1 VVNNGKEPTGAVNYY
16 NMIGNSADGAA
27 NHPHVQLLPPQPQ
40 HHVLP
45 THNPNATP
53 NPERTGYGNIA
64 GFGTEPINRNTTS
77 LTETNSNPNVPN
89 NNVRDYLNK
98 LEYNRAKQTK

>member
-27 NHPHVQLLPPQPQ
+27 KPTPRPTPPST
-40 HHVLP
+40 P
-45 THNPNATP
+45 TPTSRLTHRVNPNATP

-64 GFGTEPINRNTTS
+64 GFGTEPLIEI
-77 LTETNSNPNVPN
+77 LPV
-89 NNVRDYLNK
+89 
-98 LEYNRAKQTK
+98 